1 MATGSFTGLYLNS
14 NFLAVMPILPTIDWK
29 RTETWLVSLLV
40 FIGFGF
46 SFALLPASSIWLD
59 EAFSIKL
66 ASESFSSA
74 IASLRTDNGSPLFY
88 FLLHGWIRL
97 FGTGEYVCTLMTV
110 LTTCASLLATVLFL
124 REVFTDPR
132 IRITGIALTALST
145 ACLHHA
151 TNLRSYSLLIL
162 LSVLSYLFFYRAIR
176 LGRRREWVLF
186 ALASILG
193 LYEHPLYAFVPM
205 AQFLLLCL
213 FYRDRFKA
221 GLLAFVATGI
231 AYLPWFPVL
240 LAQAQGYQGGT
251 TPDTIPR
258 LSTYGG
264 PAHAYWLSISSR
276 MWNFSAFDML
286 LMWTAPL
293 AVLFIVY
300 LLWRSRCRTLDDRHA
315 RDFLLA
321 HLFSVGLMVA
331 ISLVRPI
338 FWLGKFDLIGLPLVC
353 GMIGYAVSRLP
364 RSSLVITAFL
374 AVNLAGTLRYAYWRI
389 TGHLDSQREVI
400 EQLAP
405 KLKADDV
412 LIETGLSHFEVEY
425 YLGQLGV
432 KTGLRCVFPEA
443 QRDRPACL
451 DQDRLVREHDAVT
464 AEAAALMQR
473 LKAGNGGFIYVFH
486 SSYEGLGPLYKQ
498 LNAAFALERVIP
510 VRCHP
515 WGPTY
520 TQVDVFRRH

>member
-1 MATGSFTGLYLNS
+1 
-14 NFLAVMPILPTIDWK
+14 MPILRTIHWN
-29 RTETWLVSLLV
+29 RAETWLVPLLV
-40 FIGFGF
+40 VIGFCLSF
-46 SFALLPASSIWLD
+46 SLLPASAIWLD

-66 ASESFSSA
+66 ASQSFSSIVA
-74 IASLRTDNGSPLFY
+74 TLRTDNGSPLFY

-97 FGTGEYVCTLMTV
+97 FGTGEYICTLMTV
-110 LTTCASLLATVLFL
+110 LTTCASLLATVLLL

-132 IRITGIALTALST
+132 IQIIGTAITALST
-145 ACLHHA
+145 TCLHHA
-151 TNLRSYSLLIL
+151 TNLRYYPLLLL

-176 LGRRREWVLF
+176 SGRLREWVWF
-186 ALASILG
+186 ALISILG
-193 LYEHPLYAFVPM
+193 LYEHTLYAFVPL
-205 AQFLLLCL
+205 AQFLLLCF

-231 AYLPWFPVL
+231 AYLPWLPVL
-240 LAQAQGYQGGT
+240 LDQAQGYQGGT
-251 TPDTIPR
+251 TPDTIPQ

-264 PAHAYWLSISSR
+264 PVHAYWLSISHA
-276 MWNFSAFDML
+276 MWSFSALDML
-286 LMWTAPL
+286 QMWTVPL
-293 AVLFIVY
+293 AILFIVC
-300 LLWRSRCRTLDDRHA
+300 LLWRSQCRSLDDRHV

-338 FWLGKFDLIGLPLVC
+338 FWQGKFDLIGLPLVC

-374 AVNLAGTLRYAYWRI
+374 AMNLVGTLRYAYWRI

-432 KTGLRCVFPEA
+432 HTGLRCVFPEA
-443 QRDRPACL
+443 QRDRPSAL
-451 DQDRLVREHDAVT
+451 DKDRLIREHDAVT
-464 AEAAALMQR
+464 AEAAVLIQR
-473 LKAGNGGFIYVFH
+473 LEAGNGGFIYVFH
-486 SSYEGLGPLYKQ
+486 SSYEGLEPLYKQ

-515 WGPTY
+515 WGPMY
-520 TQVDVFRRH
+520 TQVDVFRRQ